1 MTAATAAF
9 TTGHVSSWRN
19 VAACMHADPNLFFPV
34 SITGSSLVQV
44 AEAKAICARCPVRR
58 ECLEFAR
65 TNEPIDGI
73 WGGMTSQE
81 RQRARRRE
89 RRLARSRAR

>member
-1 MTAATAAF
+1 MTVPATA
-9 TTGHVSSWRN
+9 TTATGPLGKWRN
-19 VAACMHADPNLFFPV
+19 AAACLRADPNLFFPV
-34 SITGSSLVQV
+34 SLTGRSLTQV

-73 WGGMTSQE
+73 WGGTTPQE
-81 RQRARRRE
+81 RQRDRRRE
-89 RRLARSRAR
+89 RRLARSRG